1 MKVFFISTY
10 FYDTNIYHCRLCL
23 RSIVLTSK
31 LALLFPPACNLAID
45 VGFVLDASGRV
56 GHNNF
61 RRIKKFVELVS
72 RSFSISRSRARVGV
86 IVYGSSARMQFG
98 LNWYT
103 NPRRLNRAIRRM
115 RYTRGSRRTGKAL
128 QLAVG
133 ALFRRSRR
141 KRVLITVMSG
151 PSYDSV
157 KIPSLQIHRA
167 GIEVFAVG
175 VTTQVR
181 NQELRAI
188 ATDSRHIY
196 MVNFSSLYGI
206 VKSIVRKACRGIF
219 KISLFFSLQKYY
231 YNQTF
236 LLCENI
242 ETILRVLTAFY
253 YLSSS
258 NNYAADHTTIYPVS
272 IKKTK

>member
-1 MKVFFISTY
+1 MFPINCSCF
-10 FYDTNIYHCRLCL
+10 
-23 RSIVLTSK
+23 K
-31 LALLFPPACNLAID
+31 LPFLFPPACNLAID
-45 VGFVLDASGRV
+45 IGFVLDASGRV

-103 NPRRLNRAIRRM
+103 NPHRL

-196 MVNFSSLYGI
+196 MVNFNSLYGI

-219 KISLFFSLQKYY
+219 KISFFSLS
-231 YNQTF
+231 TEI
-236 LLCENI
+236 LL
-242 ETILRVLTAFY
+242 
-253 YLSSS
+253 
-258 NNYAADHTTIYPVS
+258 
-272 IKKTK
+272 

>member
-1 MKVFFISTY
+1 MISTY
-10 FYDTNIYHCRLCL
+10 FYDSNIHHCRLCL
-23 RSIVLTSK
+23 RSMVHTSK
-31 LALLFPPACNLAID
+31 LAFLFPPACNLAID
-45 VGFVLDASGRV
+45 IGFVLDASGRV

-175 VTTQVR
+175 VTTRVR

-196 MVNFSSLYGI
+196 MVNFNSLYGI

-242 ETILRVLTAFY
+242 ETILRVLTVFY